1 MRNRYVADMAT
12 KRDETRQ
19 KAKKLHTTAVRLDDA
34 TLNELRELAE
44 REMRPVANMMAVL
57 LREALDA
64 RKGKEIR

>member
-1 MRNRYVADMAT
+1 MAT

-19 KAKKLHTTAVRLDDA
+19 KAKKLHTTAVRLDDE
-34 TLNELRELAE
+34 TLNELRELAQ

-64 RKGKEIR
+64 RQRLGSR